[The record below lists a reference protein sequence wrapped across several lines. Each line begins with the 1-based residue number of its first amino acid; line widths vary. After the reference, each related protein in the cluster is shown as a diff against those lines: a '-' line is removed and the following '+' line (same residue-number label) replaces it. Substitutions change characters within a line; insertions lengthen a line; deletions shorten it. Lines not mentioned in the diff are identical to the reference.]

1 MNFSKKNKLS
11 YITLAISLVN
21 LVLYH
26 LPFYNFVINKTDYS
40 SLNGILL
47 IISLTV
53 LLLLLNFLIFYIIL
67 YLLGSIGKWFL
78 MLFFII
84 NSIAVYFINTY
95 GVIVD
100 KSMIGNVLN
109 TNFEESSSFLSFNL
123 FIYLGFLGLLP
134 SILIFKL
141 KITSLKLKKFFV
153 HISLTFIVLLLLAY
167 ANATNW
173 LWIDKHSKTL
183 GALVMPWSYVVN
195 TSRFYYQ
202 KNQRNKEQI
211 LLPNATIKDNE
222 KSVAVLVIG
231 ESARSQNFS
240 LYGYEKM
247 TNPLLSKINNT
258 HIYKAESCAT
268 YTTAGIKC
276 MLEHKNSRK
285 LYEILPNYLYRNG
298 VDVIWR
304 TTNWGE
310 PTVKIK
316 DFNKRKDL
324 EVLCN
329 GEDSLYDEVLLC
341 GLREQ
346 ILESK
351 KNKILIVLH
360 MSTSHG
366 PTYYKKYPERFKAFT
381 PECKSVELA
390 KCSQEELIN
399 SYDNTILYTDY
410 ILATLIKE
418 LKKLE
423 NYNSSMLFVSDHGE
437 SLGEKN
443 LYMHGLPVSIA
454 PKEQLDIP
462 FIIWNSKQTKEL
474 KDNELL
480 SQHHVFH
487 SILDVLAIDSS
498 IYIEDLSIYK

>member
-1 MNFSKKNKLS
+1 
-11 YITLAISLVN
+11 
-21 LVLYH
+21 
-26 LPFYNFVINKTDYS
+26 
-40 SLNGILL
+40 
-47 IISLTV
+47 
-53 LLLLLNFLIFYIIL
+53 
-67 YLLGSIGKWFL
+67 
-78 MLFFII
+78 
-84 NSIAVYFINTY
+84 
-95 GVIVD
+95 
-100 KSMIGNVLN
+100 
-109 TNFEESSSFLSFNL
+109 
-123 FIYLGFLGLLP
+123 
-134 SILIFKL
+134 
-141 KITSLKLKKFFV
+141 
-153 HISLTFIVLLLLAY
+153 
-167 ANATNW
+167 
-173 LWIDKHSKTL
+173 
-183 GALVMPWSYVVN
+183 MPWSYVVN

-202 KNQRNKEQI
+202 KTQRNKEQI

-324 EVLCN
+324 EVLCD

-462 FIIWNSKQTKEL
+462 FIIWNSKQIKEL

-487 SILDVLAIDSS
+487 SILDFLAIDSS